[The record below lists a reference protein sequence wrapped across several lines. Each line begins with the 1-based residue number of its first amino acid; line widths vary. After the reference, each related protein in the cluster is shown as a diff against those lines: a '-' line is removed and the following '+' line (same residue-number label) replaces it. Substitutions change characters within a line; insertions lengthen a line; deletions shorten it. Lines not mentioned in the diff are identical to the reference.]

1 MIESGRQIY
10 IKMWFLIVSNI
21 EFITVHGHN
30 EGLFLWEMLVFIL
43 KFHQH
48 IPLKTT
54 LNILA

>member
-1 MIESGRQIY
+1 MTEID
-10 IKMWFLIVSNI
+10 FLKVSNI

-30 EGLFLWEMLVFIL
+30 EGLFLWEMLVFLL